1 MGDGTWCHHYDGV
14 CTAEQAIIMMMMIMM
29 MMMMMV
35 MMQVR
40 AAIGHHRAAARP
52 AQRASTEGSRPRSG
66 RPTGWLTQG

>member
-1 MGDGTWCHHYDGV
+1 
-14 CTAEQAIIMMMMIMM
+14 MMMIMM
-29 MMMMMV
+29 MIMVMMMV

-40 AAIGHHRAAARP
+40 VAIGHHRAAARP